1 MTRASHFLPC
11 LPLTS
16 QGEVTERT
24 RSGHTCPTW
33 KRGLLS
39 FPQADS
45 PKTDSLRR
53 GMVASSAIR
62 PVFAFPPSPFHSPEP
77 SHLLAGTTFQL
88 NTLKTVLQAVLSE
101 TPRIREVLSGCG
113 ISEENPAWLPGKGS
127 IWVEHWNLAMHWW
140 KENHGCRNAQD
151 TKKRSSES
159 LKRCVDGDS
168 GKDGREAGDVP
179 WKALN
184 VRYGVWVPLNA
195 TGGQEVSSGS

>member
-1 MTRASHFLPC
+1 MTCASHILPC

-16 QGEVTERT
+16 QGEVTGKT
-24 RSGHTCPTW
+24 RLGHTCPTW

-53 GMVASSAIR
+53 GMGASSAIR

-113 ISEENPAWLPGKGS
+113 ISEENPAWLPGKRQHLGGTLKLGRAL
-127 IWVEHWNLAMHWW
+127 VEGKPRVQKCPGH
-140 KENHGCRNAQD
+140 KEEELRVSETLCGWRLRERWQ
-151 TKKRSSES
+151 RSRRRT
-159 LKRCVDGDS
+159 LKGFEC
-168 GKDGREAGDVP
+168 
-179 WKALN
+179 
-184 VRYGVWVPLNA
+184 
-195 TGGQEVSSGS
+195 